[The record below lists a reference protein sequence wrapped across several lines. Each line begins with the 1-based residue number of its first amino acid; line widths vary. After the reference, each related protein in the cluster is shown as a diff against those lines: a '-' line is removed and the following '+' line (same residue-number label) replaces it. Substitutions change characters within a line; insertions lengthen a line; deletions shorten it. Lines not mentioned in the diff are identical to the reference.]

1 MPGAGADRSQRT
13 YSEGV
18 DEHGELLR
26 RQGLRVTRQRE
37 RVLAAVAELGHA
49 TAEEVLSRVA
59 VDGGPQLPPSTIYRA
74 LEAMEQAGALRHTHL
89 DHRSPSYQLADHD
102 HHIHLVCT
110 GCGTVGEVPASIA
123 DDLVAR
129 IREQRGFDA
138 AFTHMA
144 VQGRCTKCQT

>member
-1 MPGAGADRSQRT
+1 M
-13 YSEGV
+13 

-26 RQGLRVTRQRE
+26 RHGLRVTRQRE
-37 RVLAAVAELGHA
+37 RILAVVAALGHA
-49 TAEEVLSRVA
+49 TAEEASARVA
-59 VDGGPQLPPSTIYRA
+59 IDGGPALPPSTIYRA

-102 HHIHLVCT
+102 AHIHLVCNR
-110 GCGTVGEVPASIA
+110 CGSVSEVPASIA
-123 DDLVAR
+123 DDLVGR

-144 VQGRCTKCQT
+144 VQGRCAVCRM